1 MFYRHLS
8 DTAFYNNLDINN
20 PFTITQTVNYFPE
33 KYKSISTNNEHDF
46 LNKLCH
52 KISNML
58 PKLHKSKE
66 INKIIE
72 IKRTENIQTDK
83 NILIDSWSI
92 VAGPAFDTN
101 ETSKVLYYIMK
112 PSLYLI
118 PQIVKD
124 SFDFTQKL
132 ER

>member
-1 MFYRHLS
+1 
-8 DTAFYNNLDINN
+8 
-20 PFTITQTVNYFPE
+20 
-33 KYKSISTNNEHDF
+33 
-46 LNKLCH
+46 
-52 KISNML
+52 ML

-66 INKIIE
+66 INKTVE
-72 IKRTENIQTDK
+72 IKRTEYIQTDED
-83 NILIDSWSI
+83 ILTDSWPI
-92 VAGPAFDTN
+92 VAGSVFGTN
-101 ETSKVLYYIMK
+101 ETSEVLYYIMK

>member
-1 MFYRHLS
+1 
-8 DTAFYNNLDINN
+8 
-20 PFTITQTVNYFPE
+20 
-33 KYKSISTNNEHDF
+33 
-46 LNKLCH
+46 
-52 KISNML
+52 ML

-72 IKRTENIQTDK
+72 IKRTENIETDK

-92 VAGPAFDTN
+92 VSGPAFDTN
-101 ETSKVLYYIMK
+101 ETSEVLYYIMK

>member
-1 MFYRHLS
+1 
-8 DTAFYNNLDINN
+8 
-20 PFTITQTVNYFPE
+20 
-33 KYKSISTNNEHDF
+33 
-46 LNKLCH
+46 
-52 KISNML
+52 ML

-101 ETSKVLYYIMK
+101 ETSEVLYYIMK

-124 SFDFTQKL
+124 SFDFTRKL